1 MKKWL
6 IAIISLALVLG
17 CSQQA
22 LVRKTIQ
29 TDRAPAAI
37 GPYSQAVQVGPTLY
51 LAGQLGMDPGTGKLV
66 EGGIQAQTTRAME
79 NLAAVLTAA
88 GFTFDDVVAT
98 QAFLADMND
107 FAAFNKIY
115 ATYFKNNLPARAVV
129 QPARLPRDGMVEIMM
144 TAVKSKKP

>member
-1 MKKWL
+1 MKKWSF
-6 IAIISLALVLG
+6 AIITLALLQG

-29 TDRAPAAI
+29 TDQAPAAI

-51 LAGQLGMDPGTGKLV
+51 LAGQLGMDPATGKLV
-66 EGGIQAQTTRAME
+66 DGGIQAQTTRAME
-79 NLAAVLTAA
+79 NLRAVLTAG

>member
-6 IAIISLALVLG
+6 IAISALAILLG
-17 CSQQA
+17 CSRQA
-22 LVRKTIQ
+22 LVRRTIQ
-29 TDRAPAAI
+29 TDKAPAAI

-51 LAGQLGMDPGTGKLV
+51 LAGQLGMDPATGKLV
-66 EGGIQAQTTRAME
+66 DGGIQAQTTRAME
-79 NLAAVLTAA
+79 NLAAVLAA
-88 GFTFDDVVAT
+88 ADFTFDDVVAT

-107 FAAFNKIY
+107 FAAFNKVY